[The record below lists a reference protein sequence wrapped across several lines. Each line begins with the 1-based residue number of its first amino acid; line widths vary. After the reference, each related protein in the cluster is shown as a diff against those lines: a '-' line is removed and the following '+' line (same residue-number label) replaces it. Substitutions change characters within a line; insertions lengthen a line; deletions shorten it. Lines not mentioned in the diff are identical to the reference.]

1 MIEARRTPH
10 TFHEEE
16 DPSEVAFRILEE
28 EGVHAVLG
36 FLNARVEHRFT
47 GLYRFDPPVLR
58 NVLIYDRENPGL
70 RIAPDAPLEETYCSI
85 VGRTEEPFHTRNSHE
100 DDRVR
105 DHAARDSVRAY
116 TGVLL
121 EDDEGR
127 PFGTLCHFDH
137 VPCEPATDDLA
148 LLQRLAPA
156 LRAALE
162 SRED

>member
-1 MIEARRTPH
+1 MIEGRRTPR

-16 DPSEVAFRILEE
+16 PLDIASRILEE

-47 GLYRFDPPVLR
+47 GLYRFDPPTLR
-58 NVLIYDRENPGL
+58 NVLIYDRENPDL
-70 RIAPDAPLEETYCSI
+70 RIGPDAPMERTYCSI
-85 VGRTEEPFHTRNSHE
+85 VGATEEPFHTPDSH
-100 DDRVR
+100 DDERVR
-105 DHAARDSVRAY
+105 EHPARESVRAY

-121 EDDEGR
+121 EDDEGE

-148 LLQRLAPA
+148 LLQSLAPS

-162 SRED
+162 SRDD